1 MLALV
6 GVAIA
11 LLLARQKRRLV
22 AWHVLLGFGVA
33 GGLLF
38 VALGAM
44 VVTGRT
50 FGGFGLIR
58 LAYFFVIAA
67 CAGLITIVCVSR
79 FRSGVSR
86 GAAMLAG
93 VAVGILALCAHV
105 SWIEPYRLRVERVA
119 VPLANH
125 PPRVEPLRVVVIA
138 DIQTDSVTAYER
150 GAVQLA
156 LAEQPDLVV
165 LPGDFF
171 QGSDADWQSQRSAW
185 RELFK
190 PLRAPGGVYACLG
203 NIDPE
208 HRAAELFA
216 GTEVRLLRNEV
227 VETFVRGRRVAIGG
241 VDWHYDAPAA
251 RAARARLAT
260 RDADLRIL
268 LAHTPDAALDAA
280 APRVDLVISGH
291 THGGQM
297 VVPGIGPPLTFARV
311 PRQVAAGGLHTLN
324 GQALYVSRGVG
335 FERGLAPPMRF
346 WCPPELTLL
355 EFGAIE

>member
-1 MLALV
+1 MLSLI
-6 GVAIA
+6 GVAISWG
-11 LLLARQKRRLV
+11 LARQARRLV
-22 AWHVLLGFGVA
+22 AWHVLAAFGAA

-38 VALGAM
+38 ALFAAM

-67 CAGLITIVCVSR
+67 CAGMISIVCFSR
-79 FRSGVSR
+79 FTRGASR
-86 GAAMLAG
+86 GATVLAG
-93 VAVGILALCAHV
+93 LAVAVLALCVYV

-119 VPLANH
+119 VPLTNH

-138 DIQTDSVTAYER
+138 DIQTDSVTAYEHR
-150 GAVQLA
+150 AVQLA
-156 LAEQPDLVV
+156 LAQQPDLVV

-171 QGSDADWQSQRSAW
+171 QGSDAQWQQQRRAW
-185 RELFK
+185 RDLFA

-216 GTEVRLLRNEV
+216 GTEVRLLRNDV
-227 VETFVRGRRVAIGG
+227 AETIVRGRRVAIGG
-241 VDWHYDAPAA
+241 VDWHYDALEA

-260 RDADLRIL
+260 CDADVRIL

-291 THGGQM
+291 THGGQI
-297 VVPGIGPPLTFARV
+297 VVPGVGPPLTFARV
-311 PRQVAAGGLHTLN
+311 PRHVAAGGLHALN

-335 FERGLAPPMRF
+335 FERGVAPPMRF